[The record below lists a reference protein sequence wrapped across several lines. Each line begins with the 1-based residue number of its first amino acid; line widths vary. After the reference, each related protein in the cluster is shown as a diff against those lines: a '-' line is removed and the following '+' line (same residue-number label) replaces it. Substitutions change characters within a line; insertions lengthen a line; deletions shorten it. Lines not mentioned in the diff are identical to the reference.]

1 MSIDPLSCAP
11 PAAPTPSA
19 PQPLGAL
26 GAEQGAER
34 GEQKIK
40 AWIARLR
47 RRAANL
53 LVTLRY
59 WPWLDTVRTLRVRL
73 REDSLGMR
81 ASSLTFTTII
91 ALVPLLTVMLA
102 VFSAFP
108 MFSSFQGALEKYFLQ
123 ALIPENIA
131 KPVLRSL
138 TQFAGNARTLGAA
151 GLLLLV
157 VSAMAM
163 MLTFDRTLNRIWR
176 VRRARP
182 MMQRV
187 LIYWS
192 GITLGPLAMGVAL
205 TIGSYALTASK
216 DVAQAL
222 PGGFALLLDVAEFAL
237 LAAAAACVYH
247 FVPHTAVQW
256 KHAWGGA
263 LFVAVAVEVSK
274 RLLAWY
280 VKAVPS
286 YSAIYGAF
294 ATLPIFLL
302 WIYLLWLI
310 VLLGAVVA
318 AYAPSLASRVV
329 RRPQSPGLGFELALA
344 LLALLHADRQR
355 GAGGATMRTLCERLR
370 ADPLQIDSV
379 MERLEHIDW
388 VARLDEAGPE
398 GEARF
403 TLLCDPALAPAKA
416 LVQVLL
422 LAPGSASARF
432 AQWARLDGLT
442 LQELLPQG
450 EAAWS
455 AVRLPAQAPAQKR
468 AAGPATD
475 ADPLVPDSLR

>member
-1 MSIDPLSCAP
+1 MASDIEWTRQGGAQ
-11 PAAPTPSA
+11 SA
-19 PQPLGAL
+19 KVVVAQLR
-26 GAEQGAER
+26 ER
-34 GEQKIK
+34 L
-40 AWIARLR
+40 ARL
-47 RRAANL
+47 L
-53 LVTLRY
+53 ITLRH
-59 WPWLDTVRTLRVRL
+59 WPWLDTVRTLRERL

-81 ASSLTFTTII
+81 ASSLTFTTLI

-131 KPVLRSL
+131 KPVLKSL
-138 TQFAGNARTLGAA
+138 TQFAGNARTLGTA

-176 VRRARP
+176 VRRSRH

-205 TIGSYALTASK
+205 TIGSYALTASRGL
-216 DVAQAL
+216 AQAL
-222 PGGFALLLDVAEFAL
+222 PGGFSFLLDVAEFGL
-237 LAAAAACVYH
+237 LAAAAACIYH
-247 FVPHTAVQW
+247 FVPNTAVQW

-329 RRPQSPGLGFELALA
+329 RRPQTPGIGFELALA
-344 LLALLHADRQR
+344 VLALLQVERQR
-355 GAGGATMRTLCERLR
+355 GAGGATMRTLTERLR

-379 MERLEHIDW
+379 VERLEHIDW
-388 VARLDEAGPE
+388 VARLDETGPE

-403 TLLCDPALAPAKA
+403 TLLCDPAQAPAKA
-416 LVQVLL
+416 LVDVLL
-422 LAPGSASARF
+422 LAPGPSSKRF
-432 AQWARLDGLT
+432 VQWARLDGLT
-442 LQELLPQG
+442 LDQLLPAEG
-450 EAAWS
+450 S
-455 AVRLPAQAPAQKR
+455 PLKPA
-468 AAGPATD
+468 
-475 ADPLVPDSLR
+475 